1 MPPIKKIIKQEG
13 VKILTPEKIGQNLKG
28 LFNKGIAKVPDN
40 KNLTQIKEIATI
52 AGAAGDIDFDTN
64 PITSLKSGALEEL
77 PLWDSIDSYN
87 KKAFFD
93 TREDKSKSPSTAG
106 GLFPSNII
114 SEIEEENECIR
125 ISEELD
131 EILKKLPDGGD
142 CYDEITN
149 DMYIRVGAVNN
160 TNPAVRVNNKG
171 GLIHS
176 GVMHGDNG
184 PANTFNSTPLV
195 EQTGN
200 DANFPCGNYTISCGN
215 KFNVLAATGGIS
227 LKTAG
232 VSELAGVAT
241 KVTGTHAIEMSTSGS
256 MSIGAGRGLSI
267 SAETLNLSQSKGG
280 QVAVGGSLGVENQLT
295 VGGSASI
302 NGELYCQ
309 HITGPA
315 SMQVTEQ
322 TAEVNG
328 WTNPGEAVA
337 YIPEGRTIGRL
348 TPEICAAIYQLGQTA
363 SPGSFADKGYVEVPA
378 FNGDGEFKLGVPPEY
393 EYNETPDLWA
403 EKEKTGFINNERKEP
418 VLGDMPAAELEG
430 KNLWS
435 GTGGGAVPLQG
446 TGRITGLTI
455 EAHDHPFKSIAM
467 SLRSSPSDVTKEAG
481 MLDRYAQIRSIA
493 KGQVAG
499 KVRVR
504 ETREDGS
511 ISDSADK
518 IVSHLKSAQER
529 IDKFF
534 A

>member
-1 MPPIKKIIKQEG
+1 MKPKKTPRQQGVNLFTPKKIALKDLG
-13 VKILTPEKIGQNLKG
+13 KG
-28 LFNKGIAKVPDN
+28 LGLAKVTN
-40 KNLTQIKEIATI
+40 GNLAHIKEIATV
-52 AGAAGDIDFDTN
+52 AGASGDIDFDTN
-64 PITSLKSGALEEL
+64 PITSQKPGVIEEVSL
-77 PLWDSIDSYN
+77 FNSPDSYN
-87 KKAFFD
+87 EKAFFD
-93 TREDKSKSPSTAG
+93 TRPDKTKSPSTAG
-106 GLFPSNII
+106 GSFPSNIS
-114 SEIEEENECIR
+114 SEIQEEKEYIR
-125 ISEELD
+125 ISEEMD
-131 EILKKLPDGGD
+131 EILKKLPPGGD
-142 CYDEITN
+142 KMVEVAYD
-149 DMYIRVGAVNN
+149 YYLRVGAVNN
-160 TNPAVRVNNKG
+160 PSPAVMVNSEG

-195 EQTGN
+195 QQTGN

-232 VSELAGVAT
+232 VGEFGSVAT
-241 KVTGTHAIEMSTSGS
+241 KITGTHAIEMSTAGS

-280 QVAVGGSLGVENQLT
+280 QIAVGGSMGVENQLT

-348 TPEICAAIYQLGQTA
+348 TPQICAAIYQLGQA
-363 SPGSFADKGYVEVPA
+363 NSPGDFAAKGYVEVPA
-378 FNGDGEFKLGVPPEY
+378 FNGDGEFKLGVPPQY
-393 EYNETPDLWA
+393 EYNEPPDVYV
-403 EKEKTGFINNERKEP
+403 EKDKTGFKNNDRKES

-430 KNLWS
+430 KNLWA

-446 TGRITGLTI
+446 TGRITSVTI
-455 EAHDHPFKSIAM
+455 EAHDHPFKNIAM

-481 MLDRYAQIRSIA
+481 TLDRHAQVRSLA
-493 KGQVAG
+493 KGQSAG
-499 KVRVR
+499 KPRVW
-504 ETREDGS
+504 EAEDGPS
-511 ISDSADK
+511 PNAAIIASYLQDK
-518 IVSHLKSAQER
+518 QKQ
-529 IDKFF
+529 IDEYF